1 MEEKKEQGKGYQ
13 VDLVIPVYKPTKEF
27 QNTLKRIEAQTRKP
41 DRIILIN
48 TEKKYFDPSCLE
60 GISNVEVHHIKK
72 EEFDHG
78 GTRNQ
83 AAKLSS
89 ADIIIFMTQDAIP
102 ANQHMIEALLQ
113 PFEDEQV
120 SVVYGRQMADAKKSP
135 IEAYTRTFNY
145 PTTSK
150 KKTKEDLDTLGIKT
164 FFCSNVCAA
173 YRKKDYDQAG
183 GFVTKTIFNE
193 DMILASKFIE
203 MGKAVYYC
211 SDAKVWHWHDY
222 SAMEQFHRN
231 FDLAVSQQTYGG
243 LFLKVKSESEGIR
256 LVISTLKH
264 LLRIGK
270 WYLIP
275 KLIWQSG
282 WKFLGY
288 RFGRAYEK
296 LPKWLIK
303 KCTMNPSY
311 WEKIFQ

>member
-1 MEEKKEQGKGYQ
+1 MEEKKEQTKEYQ
-13 VDLVIPVYKPTKEF
+13 VDLVIPVYKPTREF
-27 QNTLKRIEAQTRKP
+27 QKTLKRIEAQTRKP

-173 YRKKDYDQAG
+173 YRKKDYDEAG

-222 SAMEQFHRN
+222 SGMEQFHRN

-303 KCTMNPSY
+303 KCTMNLSY

>member
-1 MEEKKEQGKGYQ
+1 MEEKKEQTKEYQ
-13 VDLVIPVYKPTKEF
+13 VDLVIPVYKPTREF
-27 QNTLKRIEAQTRKP
+27 QKTLKRIEAQTRKP

-145 PTTSK
+145 PAESRI
-150 KKTKEDLDTLGIKT
+150 KTKADLPALGVKT
-164 FFCSNVCAA
+164 FFCTNVCSA
-173 YRKKDYDQAG
+173 YLKSAYESLG
-183 GFVTKTIFNE
+183 GFPRPVILNE
-193 DMILASKFIE
+193 DNILAGRAIE
-203 MGKAVYYC
+203 AGYRIAYAAEAEVLH
-211 SDAKVWHWHDY
+211 SHNY
-222 SAMEQFHRN
+222 SGIKQFHRN
-231 FDLAVSQQTYGG
+231 FDIGVSHAMYPEI
-243 LFLKVKSESEGIR
+243 FSAYPSENEGSR
-256 LVISTLKH
+256 LVKQTIRYVCENGKPWLVFKVVWISA
-264 LLRIGK
+264 
-270 WYLIP
+270 
-275 KLIWQSG
+275 
-282 WKFLGY
+282 WKYLGY
-288 RFGRAYEK
+288 KAGKNYRRLSGR
-296 LPKWLIK
+296 LIK
-303 KCTMNPSY
+303 KFTMNPEF
-311 WEKIFQ
+311 WEHI